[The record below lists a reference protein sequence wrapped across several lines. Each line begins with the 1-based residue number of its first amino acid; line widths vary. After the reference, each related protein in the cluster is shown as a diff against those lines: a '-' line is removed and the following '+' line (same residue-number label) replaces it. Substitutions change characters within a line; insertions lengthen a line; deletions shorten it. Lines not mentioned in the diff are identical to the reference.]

1 MTIDKSSFWKM
12 ICMLLLCIVI
22 TSNSLASGKITSKK
36 IASDIFQKNKSITA
50 EQWYSAEDSRAYFTL
65 LTAIE
70 VIKDM
75 HYIQDD
81 LIDYVSNPSWV
92 GISKSKEQITS
103 IGYIIAPSSTTIL
116 IATLTPRTSKIE
128 YQKKDVEE
136 SDSEIIASMMEEI
149 VCDIFDSEEAEYEY
163 CQNVSNEMM
172 SAYKTL
178 YD

>member
-70 VIKDM
+70 LIKDL
-75 HYIQDD
+75 HYIQED